1 MAMEIKS
8 PPVLYGEA
16 ARYFHKVAATMTES
30 KSSEY
35 VKESYRTTL
44 AFLAKYDN
52 PYKDVNT
59 EE

>member
-16 ARYFHKVAATMTES
+16 ARYFHKVAATMKES
-30 KSSEY
+30 RSAEY
-35 VKESYRTTL
+35 VQESYRRTK

-52 PYKDVNT
+52 PYKDD
-59 EE
+59 

>member
-16 ARYFHKVAATMTES
+16 ARYFHKVAATM
-30 KSSEY
+30 
-35 VKESYRTTL
+35 KESRSKEECMESMRTSKI
-44 AFLAKYDN
+44 FFAKYCN
-52 PYKDVNT
+52 PYKDVNI